1 MTAWDLSVAQLGVLW
16 QRLGLPEP
24 PTILA
29 HGARRH
35 AGEDPDG
42 QLRAAEAELTHS
54 GVLDEA
60 GIPDPAVGRVLRVIA
75 AFSELVDLRCTES
88 GCTEVRALVAA
99 DGIRASR
106 LVLADGM
113 AKLDGSPGEA
123 VSALL
128 WTLPDAPAATGPRVE
143 VPASIVDRG
152 VRAALDRGNG
162 SDAAV
167 ADELVLLE
175 LPARDVAALM
185 RLTCGD
191 RTLYGQIGVT
201 TRDGVHGRR
210 RCADIVQVVD
220 TAGGRAAMWNW
231 DGMLRVAPGTFELFH
246 DLVHELVAR
255 ARRPIRR

>member
-24 PTILA
+24 PMVLA
-29 HGARRH
+29 HGARRY
-35 AGEDPDG
+35 AGDDPDG
-42 QLRAAEAELTHS
+42 QLRVAEAELAQS

-60 GIPDPAVGRVLRVIA
+60 GIPDPAVGPVLQVIA
-75 AFSELVDLRCTES
+75 GFSELVDLRFTES
-88 GCTEVRALVAA
+88 GCTEVRALVAT
-99 DGIRASR
+99 DGTRASR

-113 AKLDGSPGEA
+113 TQLDAPADEP

-128 WTLPDAPAATGPRVE
+128 WALPDAPAATGPHVE
-143 VPASIVDRG
+143 VPASTVDRG

-167 ADELVLLE
+167 ADELVLLG

-185 RLTCGD
+185 MLTCGD

-201 TRDGVHGRR
+201 TRDAVHGRR
-210 RCADIVQVVD
+210 RCPDIVQVVD

-231 DGMLRVAPGTFELFH
+231 DGVLRVAPGSFELFH

-255 ARRPIRR
+255 ARKPVRR